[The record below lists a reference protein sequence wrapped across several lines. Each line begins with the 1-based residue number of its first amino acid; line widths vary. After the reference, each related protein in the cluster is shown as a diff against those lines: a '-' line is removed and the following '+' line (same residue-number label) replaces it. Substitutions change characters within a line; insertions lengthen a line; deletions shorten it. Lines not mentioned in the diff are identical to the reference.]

1 MSLHNQLIDTM
12 ADITGIDANEITME
26 TTMNELGL
34 DSLDLAE
41 LTFDLEEQFSI
52 ELNPTEVNQCA
63 TLGEIYN
70 LIKKQ

>member
-1 MSLHNQLIDTM
+1 MSLHDQLIDTM

-26 TTMNELGL
+26 TTMDELGL

-41 LTFDLEEQFSI
+41 LTFDLEDQFNI

-63 TLGEIYN
+63 TLGEIYQ
-70 LIKKQ
+70 LINKP